1 MTKTSLTV
9 GEAVREAAARLRESG
24 SRSPRLDAELLL
36 ATVLGVERTELLRA
50 PERALTAGEARR
62 FDDVVR
68 RREAHEPVAYIR
80 GTRAFRT
87 LELEVTPEVLI
98 PRADTETLVDVALE
112 VLAAVPMRADGTAEY
127 EPRVLDVGTGSGCVA
142 LSLAAENPFVRV
154 TAVDVSEAAADVA
167 RRNAARL
174 GLGGRVT
181 VLVSDLLAGLDV
193 VYSLQGS
200 KGFYRYSTSQTESP
214 LISGCSGGGD
224 CSRFS
229 NTGIRNARFSLA
241 NRLDLSVD
249 FLAWLGIELT
259 AIHRMAFLYAIQA
272 DDPRVSYVPQQPTG
286 DRQFVEFEGNV
297 RVRPMKSLEVALGV
311 STLSPILAPDSTFY
325 TPFVNRY
332 TMGFVEVRVLLDGLV
347 AQIFPGT
354 YAE

>member
-1 MTKTSLTV
+1 MTPLLSLGLLGATPHARAD
-9 GEAVREAAARLRESG
+9 EAPPSTAVTTAAALAPELPRAPWRGSMLLLRNEASLLTFDRG
-24 SRSPRLDAELLL
+24 AELTYNPYDALSFTAWPRWWFGDIFFVQGRVML
-36 ATVLGVERTELLRA
+36 THEFTNADDTTLRDETVVSDVTLGGGASRFYQIPVLGVDLGLDASLVIPASKESRA
-50 PERALTAGEARR
+50 
-62 FDDVVR
+62 
-68 RREAHEPVAYIR
+68 
-80 GTRAFRT
+80 RT
-87 LELEVTPEVLI
+87 LVL
-98 PRADTETLVDVALE
+98 
-112 VLAAVPMRADGTAEY
+112 G
-127 EPRVLDVGTGSGCVA
+127 VGGRF
-142 LSLAAENPFVRV
+142 SLARHF
-154 TAVDVSEAAADVA
+154 
-167 RRNAARL
+167 
-174 GLGGRVT
+174 
-181 VLVSDLLAGLDV
+181 DLLAGLDV